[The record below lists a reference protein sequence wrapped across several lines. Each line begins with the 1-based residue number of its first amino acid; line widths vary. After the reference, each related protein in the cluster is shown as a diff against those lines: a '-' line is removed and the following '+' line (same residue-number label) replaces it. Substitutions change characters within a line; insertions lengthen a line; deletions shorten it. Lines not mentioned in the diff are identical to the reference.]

1 MIGLVRTVAVLAAL
15 WILAEFQARATQ
27 ESLRLLRQSDL
38 VYQGAFR
45 LPSGA
50 VGTSSFAYGGTALA
64 FNAARRSLF
73 LVGHDWHQQVA
84 EVSIPDPRTAME
96 PAGLAVATVLQPF
109 SDATE
114 GTMGRVGEG
123 NVKVGGLLPY
133 QGRLFQTA
141 YLYYDAAGTQT
152 MSHFVSGMDLT
163 VKGDVT
169 GPFRVGKLG
178 AGFVSGYFAEIP
190 AAWRASLGG
199 PVLNG
204 NCCLGIISRTSYG
217 PAAFAI
223 DPLDIGT
230 KDPVPATPLLYYAA
244 AHPLLEPGAEG
255 DGWGNTSRLF
265 NGTTEVTGVVFPEGA
280 SSVLF
285 FGRQGVGTFCYGPG
299 TTDRTKAGQL
309 VEGGPDRF
317 CYDPADS
324 AKGVH
329 AYPYKSF
336 VWAYDAS
343 DLSAARARRKA
354 PWEVRPYAT
363 WELTVPFPHGT
374 ARLKGAAYDGLAQRI
389 FVSQA
394 FGDGELPLI
403 HVFGI
408 AAR

>member
-64 FNAARRSLF
+64 FNATRRSLF
-73 LVGHDWHQQVA
+73 IVGHDWHQQVA
-84 EVSIPDPRTAME
+84 EVTIPEPRTAHGCWQ
-96 PAGLAVATVLQPF
+96 PCGGHRDATF

-299 TTDRTKAGQL
+299 TADRTKARTAGG
-309 VEGGPDRF
+309 GGPGPVLLRPGGF
-317 CYDPADS
+317 RKGRACIPVQVVRVGVRRQRPFGGPSA
-324 AKGVH
+324 AKGAV
-329 AYPYKSF
+329 
-336 VWAYDAS
+336 
-343 DLSAARARRKA
+343 
-354 PWEVRPYAT
+354 
-363 WELTVPFPHGT
+363 G
-374 ARLKGAAYDGLAQRI
+374 GAGHTQPG
-389 FVSQA
+389 S
-394 FGDGELPLI
+394 
-403 HVFGI
+403 
-408 AAR
+408 